1 MFIFDFFNNQLKNK
15 LMNLENTLWMGGLLP
30 GTTESQILNSFK
42 YFNIFPVNIKLIR
55 DKNKNKT
62 KSYCFI
68 TFKSFEEANNVLH
81 YLDGKKIPNSDIIFR
96 LNWADYQGSNKTV
109 YVGGLSPNITK
120 ENLFIFFK
128 QKYKSVH
135 NARIIYDEKEIS
147 KGYGFVNFT
156 SDKEYNLCLKE
167 MNGINFCGNIIKVK
181 EIIKKDEDNFN
192 NKKKKGDRNYI
203 NENNIY
209 NNIFIKS
216 NLININSYANNNDII
231 LQNNFNRHANNF
243 NNMMNNNSRNN
254 FITSDNIPNM
264 NNNFIGNVN
273 NMIDK
278 MQNSY
283 INNLMINIPN
293 NTNDLSG
300 NNNNNYFNIEEKN
313 ITNANSNQLNDS
325 LINKKNLSS
334 FLLKNNKNKEN
345 LKMANSEG
353 NSLRTPKLNQNEPK
367 KQNISEKNAI
377 NKSNENQEKKIIKI
391 KNKNNERKKFKLE
404 VLEIIDELTLYKKIH
419 ESILRTFSY
428 NQMLF
433 LKNGIKFK
441 SKFIIYLYNL
451 FIYSVRHVCLLLS

>member
-135 NARIIYDEKEIS
+135 NARIILDEKEIS
-147 KGYGFVNFT
+147 KGYGFVNFK
-156 SDKEYNLCLKE
+156 SDREYYLCLKE
-167 MNGINFCGNIIKVK
+167 MNGVNFCGNIIKVK
-181 EIIKKDEDNFN
+181 EQIKKDEDYYNGN
-192 NKKKKGDRNYI
+192 NKKKKGNI
-203 NENNIY
+203 NNNNSFNEKNIY
-209 NNIFIKS
+209 NTIFIKN
-216 NLININSYANNNDII
+216 NLININSFTNNNDIN
-231 LQNNFNRHANNF
+231 LQNNINKY
-243 NNMMNNNSRNN
+243 NNNRNN
-254 FITSDNIPNM
+254 FMIKGNNPNL

-273 NMIDK
+273 NICDK

-283 INNLMINIPN
+283 VNRNNINNVFNSEINNIPN
-293 NTNDLSG
+293 L
-300 NNNNNYFNIEEKN
+300 
-313 ITNANSNQLNDS
+313 NSNQLNEC
-325 LINKKNLSS
+325 LINKKNVSS
-334 FLLKNNKNKEN
+334 FFMKNNKNHEN
-345 LKMANSEG
+345 LKMANSES
-353 NSLRTPKLNQNEPK
+353 NLLINPKSNQNEPK
-367 KQNISEKNAI
+367 KQSIPEKSVI
-377 NKSNENQEKKIIKI
+377 NKNNENKEQKNIKI
-391 KNKNNERKKFKLE
+391 KNKNNGRKKFKLE
-404 VLEIIDELTLYKKIH
+404 VLEIIDEITLYKKIH

-428 NQMLF
+428 NQMQI
-433 LKNGIKFK
+433 LKNGIKYK
-441 SKFIIYLYNL
+441 SK
-451 FIYSVRHVCLLLS
+451 